1 MSVCITE
8 SPCCTPESNTIN
20 QLYFNKIFKKNKLCM
35 ICLLLLDHKF
45 RETRQGWTT
54 GPCIP
59 GMVLVYTCCLSGA
72 GYAGIQKILTP
83 FPLRK
88 GIVIRNTG
96 TCAQPRDCF
105 GQWSTIECD
114 VSNALRET
122 SFFTFLPCA
131 LVTQHERNM
140 LRHLLI
146 HWEHADLWR
155 LITVWSLEPS
165 PANPQPEADIFHS
178 TYTHLS
184 KKHKWLLL

>member
-1 MSVCITE
+1 
-8 SPCCTPESNTIN
+8 
-20 QLYFNKIFKKNKLCM
+20 M

-72 GYAGIQKILTP
+72 GYTGIQKILTP

-122 SFFTFLPCA
+122 SFFTFLSLCPCDSA
-131 LVTQHERNM
+131 WE
-140 LRHLLI
+140 
-146 HWEHADLWR
+146 EHAQAPSDPLR
-155 LITVWSLEPS
+155 ACRPVETDHGLKPRAQPSQPSAWSRHFPFNLHTLKQE
-165 PANPQPEADIFHS
+165 
-178 TYTHLS
+178 T
-184 KKHKWLLL
+184 